1 MSVLAYFVYLDYS
14 VYFVYFT
21 QAYCVYLYFSLQ
33 SEEELNLVRNYLLG
47 QTLKSADGPYA
58 LMELFL
64 SVENQN
70 LDLDFF
76 NDFIH
81 KIKSI
86 QAEEL
91 RDLALK
97 YLDCNS
103 FSIVSAG

>member
-1 MSVLAYFVYLDYS
+1 MKEATL
-14 VYFVYFT
+14 T
-21 QAYCVYLYFSLQ
+21 EIRKEIEQLQ
-33 SEEELNLVRNYLLG
+33 QELVSEEELNLVRNYLLG

-64 SVENQN
+64 SVENQD

-91 RDLALK
+91 RELAKK
-97 YLDCNS
+97 YLDWDS

>member
-1 MSVLAYFVYLDYS
+1 MKRE
-14 VYFVYFT
+14 
-21 QAYCVYLYFSLQ
+21 LQ
-33 SEEELNLVRNYLLG
+33 RTPEIEKLQQELVSEEELNLVRNYLLG

-64 SVENQN
+64 SVENQD

-91 RDLALK
+91 RELAKK
-97 YLDCNS
+97 YLDWDS